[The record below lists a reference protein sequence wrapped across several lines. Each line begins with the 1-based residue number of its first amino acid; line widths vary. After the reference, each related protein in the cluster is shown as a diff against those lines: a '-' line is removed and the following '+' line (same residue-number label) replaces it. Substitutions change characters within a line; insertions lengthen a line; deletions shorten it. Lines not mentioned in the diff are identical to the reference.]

1 MAPSLYSRIYSRL
14 SDLIPLFS
22 SSSQD
27 GAMFAA
33 PRQKDGMALFCVI
46 TVAGEGKAKVEIA
59 HDKANGGEDISSPW
73 MIFEVDHTSAT
84 AELVGFTDETAYYKK
99 ASAAGH
105 VDSQRTP
112 LNVYAVNWLS
122 CFINLHFQFAHAPHP
137 SFAAAAPADALY
149 AN

>member
-14 SDLIPLFS
+14 SDLIPYFS
-22 SSSQD
+22 SSSQA

-46 TVAGEGKAKVEIA
+46 TAAGQGKAKVEIA
-59 HDKANGGEDISSPW
+59 HDKASGGEDLSTPW
-73 MIFEVDHTSAT
+73 MIFEVDHVAAT
-84 AELVGFTDETAYYKK
+84 AELVGFTDEAAYYKK
-99 ASAAGH
+99 ASSTGQ

-137 SFAAAAPADALY
+137 SFAAAASADAVH